1 MMDKVREL
9 QEMID
14 ALVIAIPR
22 ERAAHAF
29 YMDLVKR
36 ATSETSRG
44 MFLYLAEQEKLHEAK
59 LTAMLAELKADLEL
73 ARLKEK
79 K

>member
-1 MMDKVREL
+1 MDDKIKEL

-14 ALVIAIPR
+14 ALIIAIPR

-29 YMDLVKR
+29 YVALVDR
-36 ATSETSRG
+36 TTSETSKR

-73 ARLKEK
+73 ERLKK